1 MVSFMTPLFIDDRDP
16 RLHNRERENPYIDWL
31 KKQDKTAMSRV
42 RVAIDRLRSGN
53 TGNLKSVGDGVY
65 EIRLTFGAG
74 FRIYLGWEDDGIV
87 ILLQGGTKHRQS
99 ADIAKAKDF
108 WRDYLERKYDER
120 GEQ

>member
-1 MVSFMTPLFIDDRDP
+1 MIEIRVYTT
-16 RLHNRERENPYIDWL
+16 ERGKTPYIDWL

-65 EIRLTFGAG
+65 EVRLTFGAG

-99 ADIAKAKDF
+99 ADIAKVKEF

-120 GEQ
+120 SEQ